1 MQQAVAAFDDHRL
14 RIFAKPPTLV
24 ATEEHAHLK
33 LHVQSPPVK
42 RLSWAVADEIV
53 AMAASAAE
61 EAVWWTFCKHY
72 RDDAAAAAL
81 WEKRDTNLDISPD
94 NSSGLLDGDIDT
106 LLQTA
111 FAEKIGPIDNL
122 PEGYCLACRIFTVVE
137 EFKQRRRII
146 AWTRA
151 TNAEERRILGAMKA
165 AHFIVPFPRVGTLRR
180 RALYRYAAHLDLTKF
195 FQQFELVARKR
206 YAFVHKGEVYV
217 LATVPTGAVGPPLLA
232 QILLRAVVCL
242 SIRECSTGSL
252 VVLDTMIDNARICS
266 NDFDALTAT
275 WNRIHFHLSRLGSTV
290 GDFLEPIEQPT
301 YEFLG
306 MLFDHKRLSVSPTA
320 KAKTKI
326 AGAVN
331 TLRHRAADLT
341 LADCFSLFGTTVW
354 TAQVLDRPLAEL
366 YWVVKFIRRL
376 SRRIPMQSMLS
387 PTKVWPCIV
396 DLWSTWL
403 ETSITASCSITPL
416 TPALKTIIA
425 YTDASSTGWGAV
437 IFDEDGVH
445 VLAGTWTDAEMKLH
459 INEKELLAVWYML
472 RDYRPPT
479 LPSTGKRS
487 MWLYIDNTTALSYVS
502 KRNAKRYRPCSI
514 IMGIEQLK
522 ENHGI
527 DVEHVEYVSSA
538 ANFADGPSRQ
548 H

>member
-206 YAFVHKGEVYV
+206 
-217 LATVPTGAVGPPLLA
+217 
-232 QILLRAVVCL
+232 
-242 SIRECSTGSL
+242 
-252 VVLDTMIDNARICS
+252 
-266 NDFDALTAT
+266 
-275 WNRIHFHLSRLGSTV
+275 
-290 GDFLEPIEQPT
+290 
-301 YEFLG
+301 
-306 MLFDHKRLSVSPTA
+306 
-320 KAKTKI
+320 
-326 AGAVN
+326 
-331 TLRHRAADLT
+331 
-341 LADCFSLFGTTVW
+341 
-354 TAQVLDRPLAEL
+354 
-366 YWVVKFIRRL
+366 
-376 SRRIPMQSMLS
+376 
-387 PTKVWPCIV
+387 
-396 DLWSTWL
+396 
-403 ETSITASCSITPL
+403 
-416 TPALKTIIA
+416 
-425 YTDASSTGWGAV
+425 
-437 IFDEDGVH
+437 
-445 VLAGTWTDAEMKLH
+445 
-459 INEKELLAVWYML
+459 
-472 RDYRPPT
+472 
-479 LPSTGKRS
+479 
-487 MWLYIDNTTALSYVS
+487 
-502 KRNAKRYRPCSI
+502 
-514 IMGIEQLK
+514 
-522 ENHGI
+522 
-527 DVEHVEYVSSA
+527 
-538 ANFADGPSRQ
+538 
-548 H
+548 

>member
-1 MQQAVAAFDDHRL
+1 M
-14 RIFAKPPTLV
+14 AK
-24 ATEEHAHLK
+24 
-33 LHVQSPPVK
+33 
-42 RLSWAVADEIV
+42 
-53 AMAASAAE
+53 AASAAE

-81 WEKRDTNLDISPD
+81 WEKRDKSLDISPD
-94 NSSGLLDGDIDT
+94 DSSGLLDGDIDR

-111 FAEKIGPIDNL
+111 FAEKIGPIDQL

-146 AWTRA
+146 AWPRA
-151 TNAEERRILGAMKA
+151 TNAEERRILSALKA
-165 AHFIVPFPRVGTLRR
+165 SHCIVPFPRVGTLRR
-180 RALYRYAAHLDLTKF
+180 RVLFRYAAHLDLTKY
-195 FQQFELVARKR
+195 FQQFDLIARKR
-206 YAFVHKGEVYV
+206 YAFAHNGDVYV

-232 QILLRAVVCL
+232 QVLLRAVVCL
-242 SIRECSTGSL
+242 SIRECSAGGL

-266 NDFDALTAT
+266 DDFDALTAT
-275 WNRIHFHLSRLGSTV
+275 WNRVHFHMSRLGSTI
-290 GDFLEPIEQPT
+290 GDFLNPSEQPA

-306 MLFDHKRLSVSPTA
+306 ILFDHTRLSVSPTA
-320 KAKTKI
+320 KAKAKL
-326 AGAVN
+326 ASAVD
-331 TLRHRAADLT
+331 TLRHRASDLT

-376 SRRIPMQSMLS
+376 SRRISKLSMLS
-387 PTKVWPCIV
+387 PTKVWPSIV
-396 DLWSTWL
+396 DHWSTWL
-403 ETSITASCSITPL
+403 ETSMTASCSIAPATPDM
-416 TPALKTIIA
+416 KTIIA
-425 YTDASSTGWGAV
+425 YTDASSSGWGAV

-445 VLAGTWTDAEMKLH
+445 VLAGAWSDAEMKLH

-472 RDYRPPT
+472 RDYRPPR
-479 LPSTGKRS
+479 LPTVGKRT

-522 ENHGI
+522 ANSGI